1 MPMSIL
7 KIYPAEGTWVVR
19 AGGSVIGESTRA
31 LELVQ
36 RDWPFVIYFP
46 REDIAGAVL
55 DPSPRKLEC
64 DDRGTGVFFHVSSPE
79 GLIENAAY
87 SITGPSDAAKQLE
100 GYMAFD
106 AGKVTVE
113 RV

>member
-31 LELVQ
+31 LELLQ

-55 DPSPRKLEC
+55 DASERKLEC
-64 DDRGTGVFFHVSSPE
+64 DDRGMGAFYHVSSPE

-87 SITGPSDAAKQLE
+87 SITDPTEEAAQLKD
-100 GYMAFD
+100 YLAFD

>member
-1 MPMSIL
+1 MTAL
-7 KIYPAEGTWVVR
+7 RIYPAQGTWVVR
-19 AGGSVIGESTRA
+19 ANGAVIGESSRA

-46 REDIAGAVL
+46 RADIAAAVL
-55 DPSPRKLEC
+55 EPSDRALIC
-64 DDRGTGVFFHVSSPE
+64 DDRGSGVFYHISSPE
-79 GLIENAAY
+79 GMLTNAAY
-87 SITGPSDAAKQLE
+87 SLTAPTPEAEPLRDML
-100 GYMAFD
+100 AFD

>member
-1 MPMSIL
+1 MPMSTL

-19 AGGSVIGESTRA
+19 AGGSVIGETTRA
-31 LELVQ
+31 LELLQ

-46 REDIAGAVL
+46 REDVAGAVL

-64 DDRGTGVFFHVSSPE
+64 DERGTGEFYHVSSPE

-87 SITGPSDAAKQLE
+87 SITEPTESAAQLQ
-100 GYMAFD
+100 GYLAFD

>member
-1 MPMSIL
+1 MPMSNL

-31 LELVQ
+31 LELLQ

-46 REDIAGAVL
+46 REDIANAVI

-64 DDRGTGVFFHVSSPE
+64 DDRGTGSYFHVSSPE
-79 GLIENAAY
+79 GMIENAGY
-87 SITGPSDAAKQLE
+87 FIDAPTEGAAQLKD
-100 GYMAFD
+100 YLAFD
-106 AGKVTVE
+106 ASKVTVE

>member
-1 MPMSIL
+1 MSTSAV

-19 AGGSVIGESTRA
+19 AGGSVIGESSRA
-31 LELVQ
+31 LELLQ

-46 REDIAGAVL
+46 REDVASAVL
-55 DPSPRKLEC
+55 DPSPRRLEC
-64 DDRGTGVFFHVSSPE
+64 DDRGAGEFFHVSSPE

-87 SITGPSDAAKQLE
+87 SISEATEASAQLK
-100 GYMAFD
+100 GYLAFD

>member
-1 MPMSIL
+1 MPMSNL

-19 AGGSVIGESTRA
+19 AGGSVIGESTQA

-36 RDWPFVIYFP
+36 HDWPFVIYFP
-46 REDIAGAVL
+46 RGDIAGAVL
-55 DPSPRKLEC
+55 DPSERKLEC
-64 DDRGTGVFFHVSSPE
+64 DDRGAGEFYHISSPE

-87 SITGPSDAAKQLE
+87 SLTAPTEAAAQLKD
-100 GYMAFD
+100 YLAFD
-106 AGKVTVE
+106 ASKVTVE

>member
-1 MPMSIL
+1 MPMSTL

-19 AGGSVIGESTRA
+19 AGGSVIGESSRA

-55 DPSPRKLEC
+55 DSSERKLEC
-64 DDRGTGVFFHVSSPE
+64 DDRGTGIFYHVSSPE

-87 SITGPSDAAKQLE
+87 RLTDPTE
-100 GYMAFD
+100 GAEKLLDHIAFD

>member
-55 DPSPRKLEC
+55 DASERKLEC

-87 SITGPSDAAKQLE
+87 CLTEPTEAAAQLKD
-100 GYMAFD
+100 YLAFD